1 MTNVARIGDVIG
13 RSFGSAADRR
23 LLPEGR
29 ALGPM
34 PWVVA
39 IMMFLAVLATAAGI
53 GLSNAAGGLRSDLA
67 GRATVQ
73 IVDADPVRR
82 AAAAKAAS
90 AALRN
95 VPGVGGVRRVTDAEI
110 AALLEP
116 WLGAGGI
123 DADLPVPVL
132 IDLDVDP
139 EDEAGALGRI
149 QAVLARVAPGA
160 RIDRHAAWL
169 APLSGLLGALTL
181 LAGTIVA
188 LVAAA
193 TAATVVLTARGALDT
208 HRQTIAILHLL
219 GETDGRIA
227 GLFQRRIGLDALF
240 GGIAGAA
247 AAIIALLAIGARI
260 EAVGA
265 AALAAGTIGWGG
277 WLLLACL
284 PVAGGVLAM
293 VAARLTILR
302 ALERLP

>member
-1 MTNVARIGDVIG
+1 MTTAARIGDVIV
-13 RSFGSAADRR
+13 RSFGSAADRK

-29 ALGPM
+29 SLGPM

-73 IVDADPVRR
+73 IVEADPVRR

-90 AALRN
+90 AALRSM
-95 VPGVGGVRRVTDAEI
+95 PGIDGVRRVTDAEI

-116 WLGAGGI
+116 WLGAGSI

-132 IDLDVDP
+132 IDLDFAP
-139 EDEAGALGRI
+139 ADEAAVLARI
-149 QAVLARVAPGA
+149 EAVLARVAPGA

-181 LAGTIVA
+181 LAGVIVA
-188 LVAAA
+188 LAAAA
-193 TAATVVLTARGALDT
+193 TAATVVLTARGALDA
-208 HRQTIAILHLL
+208 HRQTIATLHLL

-247 AAIIALLAIGARI
+247 AAIVTLLAIGARI
-260 EAVGA
+260 AAVGA
-265 AALAAGTIGWGG
+265 AALAAGSIGWGG
-277 WLLLACL
+277 WLLLAGL

-293 VAARLTILR
+293 TAARLTILR

>member
-1 MTNVARIGDVIG
+1 MTSTAWLGDAIA

-29 ALGPM
+29 AVGPM

-39 IMMFLAVLATAAGI
+39 IMMFLAVLATAAGL
-53 GLSNAAGGLRSDLA
+53 GLSNAAGGLRADLA

-73 IVDADPVRR
+73 IVEADPVRR
-82 AAAAKAAS
+82 VAATKAAIT
-90 AALRN
+90 ALEN
-95 VPGVGGVRRVTDAEI
+95 MTGVGDVRRVPDAEI

-116 WLGAGGI
+116 WLGVGGI

-132 IDLDVDP
+132 IDLDIAP
-139 EDEAGALGRI
+139 ADEAAVLGRI
-149 QAVLARVAPGA
+149 ETVLARVAPGA
-160 RIDRHAAWL
+160 RIDRHAGWL

-181 LAGTIVA
+181 LAGVIVA

-247 AAIIALLAIGARI
+247 AGIVALLAIGARI

-265 AALAAGTIGWGG
+265 AALAGGAIGTGG

-284 PVAGGVLAM
+284 PVAGGVLATI
-293 VAARLTILR
+293 AARFTILR